1 MFCITVK
8 WQTKLSY
15 VQFEKCMQ
23 LSLCGESLPYFFL
36 FRVVH
41 LQYLHPSLNLYALV
55 YASSTKSQLTTL
67 MIIVFRPG

>member
-1 MFCITVK
+1 MHAVVFMWWKFAV
-8 WQTKLSY
+8 
-15 VQFEKCMQ
+15 
-23 LSLCGESLPYFFL
+23 FFL